1 VPRPSVY
8 DFAQQ
13 RQCVVAE
20 RRVLPLV
27 IKESTCDDTQTMRIL
42 LSRGIAGID
51 ERTRGIT
58 PRWLD
63 MVDWRAAN
71 IRDASLS
78 ISRSLDPARA
88 WVERQERAPTANM
101 SLPAPT
107 AHECANHLAQL
118 ATELRQEAVATA
130 MDSNWRIADPSKYLQ
145 QVCRELARLLSRA
158 EVRGESA
165 RLLAKHIG
173 DRLPPGWG
181 AVWIDKGCSA
191 LTGTSDEQLRKV
203 VHFLQEMEIRCK
215 RYLARQTGTCR
226 LCHTGW
232 CTRCPRAEAECE
244 ICSAPVVSM
253 AAPGESDG
261 ERSTPT
267 AHSRKKKRE
276 EDVGSV
282 TCISWGRSLWNVY

>member
-1 VPRPSVY
+1 
-8 DFAQQ
+8 
-13 RQCVVAE
+13 
-20 RRVLPLV
+20 
-27 IKESTCDDTQTMRIL
+27 MRIL

-51 ERTRGIT
+51 ERTRGLT
-58 PRWLD
+58 QRWLD

-78 ISRSLDPARA
+78 FSRSLDPARA

-181 AVWIDKGCSA
+181 AVWTDKGCSA
-191 LTGTSDEQLRKV
+191 LTGTSDERATPKGSALPARNGDQMRAV
-203 VHFLQEMEIRCK
+203 PSTANRNMPTMSHRMVHAMP
-215 RYLARQTGTCR
+215 A
-226 LCHTGW
+226 
-232 CTRCPRAEAECE
+232 
-244 ICSAPVVSM
+244 S
-253 AAPGESDG
+253 
-261 ERSTPT
+261 RSG
-267 AHSRKKKRE
+267 
-276 EDVGSV
+276 V
-282 TCISWGRSLWNVY
+282 